1 VLSCSEYHNKAV
13 NTAGPLHIGSANLI
27 QRKDTVGGLE
37 QTPKV
42 SSITGRRV
50 MRKTT
55 SGILAATVLVIAG
68 AATYVF
74 ISQSHERLPAGFVQ
88 GNGRIEA
95 EQVEIAPTLAG
106 RVAQVMAAEG
116 SLVAAGDVLVEM
128 DTDELSAA
136 LDRAKAE
143 VAVARQ
149 AKAEAEAM
157 VVQRQSEQRRA
168 ARELDR
174 GRRLLAG
181 QNISESVFEERE
193 TSHEVAEAVLGAAR
207 ARVATADSQIAAAEA
222 EVRRIEAQ
230 IADSTLFAP
239 MPGRVLYRLAEPGE
253 VVAAGGPIL
262 TLLSLENVYM
272 EVFLPA
278 REAGLLPIGAEA
290 RIVLDALPDFAIP
303 AAVSFVSPEAQ
314 FTPKQVETMSERELL
329 VFRVRVRIPED
340 LVAGRIEHVKTG
352 LRGIAVIRL
361 AADSA
366 WPDALERRIP
376 PELFE

>member
-1 VLSCSEYHNKAV
+1 
-13 NTAGPLHIGSANLI
+13 
-27 QRKDTVGGLE
+27 
-37 QTPKV
+37 
-42 SSITGRRV
+42 
-50 MRKTT
+50 MRKAT
-55 SGILAATVLVIAG
+55 SGILAVTALLIAG
-68 AATYVF
+68 AATYEY
-74 ISQSHERLPAGFVQ
+74 ISDNNEGLPDGFVQ

-106 RVAQVMAAEG
+106 RVARVMAAEG

-143 VAVARQ
+143 VALARQ
-149 AKAEAEAM
+149 TKAEAEAV

-168 ARELDR
+168 AHALDR
-174 GRRLLAG
+174 GRALLAG

-193 TSHEVAEAVLGAAR
+193 TAHQVAEAVLGAAR

-222 EVRRIEAQ
+222 EVRRIAAQ

-253 VVAAGGPIL
+253 VVGAGGPIL

-272 EVFLPA
+272 DVFLPA

-303 AAVSFVSPEAQ
+303 ATVTFVSPEAQ
-314 FTPKQVETMSERELL
+314 FTPKQVETMSEREQL
-329 VFRVRVRIPED
+329 VFRVRVRIPDD

-361 AADSA
+361 ARDSA